1 MYNPGYFK
9 IDKKKIKEIIE
20 LLNLDKDDIKSLKRN
35 LKMTKDTLKLG
46 DMQLSKVISV
56 DPLLIAS
63 YSDEF
68 DGVLIYEYPSELV
81 FKYNL
86 KINQVLV
93 SSNSYWPKDA
103 FDIEEDISPGKD
115 CSYEWRDVI
124 SFIPLFLCLEKQE
137 VSYWVYVDRLYNEE
151 LLKHIDELIVDYFS
165 KKPNQVRKGF
175 KTLIK
180 Y

>member
-9 IDKKKIKEIIE
+9 IDKKKIKDIIE

-46 DMQLSKVISV
+46 DMQLSKIISV
-56 DPLLIAS
+56 NPFLIAS

-86 KINQVLV
+86 KINQLLV

-103 FDIEEDISPGKD
+103 FDIEEDIIPGKD

-137 VSYWVYVDRLYNEE
+137 VNCQICVEQLYDEN
-151 LLKHIDELIVDYFS
+151 LLKRIDSQIEEYLL
-165 KKPNQVRKGF
+165 KKPNQIRKGF